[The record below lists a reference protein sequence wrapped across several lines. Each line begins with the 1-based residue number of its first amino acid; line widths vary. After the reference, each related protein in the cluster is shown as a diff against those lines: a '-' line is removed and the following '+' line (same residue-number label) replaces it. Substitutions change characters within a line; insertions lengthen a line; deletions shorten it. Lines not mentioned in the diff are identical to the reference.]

1 MERTS
6 KSFALCGTLLVF
18 ILAASFLIFP
28 GDTLYGLRAGPFN
41 NFIPAPTPAGARFS
55 APKANVWADLTKAE
69 ADDIL
74 GFLVREWADLNVTSA
89 PQSPPGNYIYSLET
103 LQPNKSN
110 VLSYLH
116 DDGARPQRWAKVVL
130 SYNTGDSPSLAYHA
144 VGPLPVSPDTHVV
157 PLTYPFNTGRHA
169 VPNLIWDYVGV
180 QEFWLSLAE
189 SVSDITTEL
198 LGARVNRDDP
208 YDPDALLV
216 YYRMTRGSGG
226 GGGDDDN
233 GKDNENSDLVYAW
246 AQFFRPGASSSG
258 RTLLPQGIYA
268 RVNASSPRPADWVVG
283 EWFYN
288 GVLYGDVG
296 ELRRAAGGPGFL
308 RTPANVDGAWTD
320 TEDFDARPDGRQL
333 PPPVSVQPLGPRYR
347 LDRAQRFVSWF
358 GFEFYLT
365 STQATGVG
373 VYDIRFRGERVMY
386 ELSLQEA
393 MAHYAGDDPLAGGQ
407 EFLDSFFGM
416 GTMAFELVPGY
427 DCPGYAD
434 YLDSEL
440 HRAGRTEALP
450 NNVCIFEFTSD
461 ALLSRHTAQY
471 SVTASRN
478 TYLTVRSVSTVGNY
492 DYTIDY
498 VFYLDGAIE
507 VKVRASGYIYGAFYA
522 NNPARNE
529 DEYGH
534 RIHDALSSSMHDH
547 VISFRAD
554 LDVAGS
560 ANDMVRMA
568 VEPTTMDYPWD
579 RPYIKGGR
587 NTMHLAEYP
596 VASEAGLE
604 WPRNSG
610 EFYLVYSADK
620 RNAWGERK
628 GYRVVS
634 GTGMG
639 NTPHLTIAN
648 STVLGDSARWAE
660 KDVWVVRHKD
670 TEPRGADPLNYLDP
684 LSPLL
689 NFTKIADGES
699 LERGPGGAGEEGEE
713 EEEEEDG
720 YDGDLVL
727 YVNVGSHHVPHS
739 GDVPNTLMHTSA
751 SSVMFLPHNF
761 ADRDPSRESVQGV
774 RLQLKGAK
782 SGGFAGMP
790 PDDEGVED
798 GDGDSELKNKGK
810 EKKDKKNNKTKK
822 VKRGGEES
830 DGRYKVHP
838 GANYFGTP
846 YTQGVHIPLEALEPD
861 LRRYRTKETR
871 VTDLSV
877 NGSAAGIWV
886 TGP

>member
-1 MERTS
+1 MERGNR
-6 KSFALCGTLLVF
+6 SFALCGTLLIF
-18 ILAASFLIFP
+18 FLAAGFFTTFP
-28 GDTLYGLRAGPFN
+28 GTTLLAEPFID
-41 NFIPAPTPAGARFS
+41 FTPAPTGVRFS
-55 APKANVWADLTKAE
+55 APKANVWADLTKIE
-69 ADDIL
+69 ANDIL
-74 GFLVREWADLNVTSA
+74 SFLVKEWAELNVTST
-89 PQSPPGNYIYSLET
+89 PQNPPGNYIYSVET
-103 LQPNKSN
+103 LQPNKSD

-116 DDGARPQRWAKVVL
+116 EDGAQPQRWAKVVL
-130 SYNTGDSPSLAYHA
+130 SHNTGDFPSLIYHA
-144 VGPLPVSPDTHVV
+144 VGPLPISGETQVV
-157 PLTYPFNTGRHA
+157 PLTYPFNTGRHS
-169 VPNLIWDYVGV
+169 VPNIIWDYVGM

-189 SVSDITTEL
+189 NVSDITTKL
-198 LGARVNRDDP
+198 LGAKVNRDNP
-208 YDPDALLV
+208 YDPDALTI
-216 YYRMTRGSGG
+216 YPRMTRL
-226 GGGDDDN
+226 GD
-233 GKDNENSDLVYAW
+233 GLIFGW
-246 AQFFRPGASSSG
+246 AQFFRPGAGSSG
-258 RTLLPQGIYA
+258 RTLLPQGLYA
-268 RVNASSPRPADWVVG
+268 RVNASSPRVSEWTIG

-288 GVLYGDVG
+288 GILYADVQA
-296 ELRRAAGGPGFL
+296 LRHAIQQADFL
-308 RTPANVDGAWTD
+308 RTPPNIDGGWTD
-320 TEDFDARPDGRQL
+320 TEDFDAHPDGSHL

-347 LDRAQRFVSWF
+347 LDRAEKFVSWF

-373 VYDIRFRGERVMY
+373 LYDIRFKGERVMY

-393 MAHYAGDDPLAGGQ
+393 MAHYAGDDPMAGGQ

-427 DCPGYAD
+427 DCPAYAE
-434 YLDSEL
+434 YLSTDL
-440 HRAGRTEALP
+440 HRAGRTETLP

-522 NNPARNE
+522 NNAIKHE

-547 VISFRAD
+547 VISFKAD
-554 LDVAGS
+554 IDVAGS

-568 VEPTTMDYPWD
+568 VEPTTISYPWD
-579 RPYIKGGR
+579 QPYIKER
-587 NTMHLAEYP
+587 NTMHLVEYP
-596 VASEAGLE
+596 VTEETGLD
-604 WPRNSG
+604 WPRNGG
-610 EFYLVYSADK
+610 EFYLVYAAEA

-639 NTPHLTIAN
+639 NTPHLTITN

-660 KDVWVVRHKD
+660 KDVWVVRQKE
-670 TEPRGADPLNYLDP
+670 TEPRAADPLNYLDP
-684 LSPLL
+684 LNPVLD
-689 NFTKIADGES
+689 FTKIADGES
-699 LERGPGGAGEEGEE
+699 LGRGRDEE
-713 EEEEEDG
+713 EG

-739 GDVPNTLMHTSA
+739 GDVPNTLMHTSS

-774 RLQLKGAK
+774 RLQMKGRK

-790 PDDEGVED
+790 PED
-798 GDGDSELKNKGK
+798 GGGEEGSELKSK
-810 EKKDKKNNKTKK
+810 EKKE
-822 VKRGGEES
+822 KRGEDES
-830 DGRYKVHP
+830 AGGYKVHA

-846 YTQGVHIPLEALEPD
+846 YTKGVHLPLEALEPD
-861 LRRYRTKETR
+861 LSRYQTKETR
-871 VTDLSV
+871 ITDLSV

-886 TGP
+886 AGP